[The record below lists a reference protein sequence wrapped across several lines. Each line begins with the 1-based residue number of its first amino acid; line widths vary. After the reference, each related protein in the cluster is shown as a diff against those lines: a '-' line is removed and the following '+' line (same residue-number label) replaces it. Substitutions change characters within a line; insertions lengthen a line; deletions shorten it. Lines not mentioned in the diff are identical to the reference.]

1 MDNYLWLFICV
12 DDYLSLFV
20 IIDVF
25 NVKECFFVIICNHL
39 FVYFVKNIFIIISSM
54 DKWASW
60 LKTIKPK
67 IQDFMISN
75 F

>member
-1 MDNYLWLFICV
+1 M
-12 DDYLSLFV
+12 
-20 IIDVF
+20 
-25 NVKECFFVIICNHL
+25 FFVIICNHL